1 MLHDFNRATPTSA
14 VGAWEAF
21 DWLITAPARSPLVRL
36 LGRARRHGWLAA
48 AIGLPALAV
57 AVAPWAGHGEAPDGD
72 TARLATIAPP
82 PIERPFA
89 PAALRALSVEEATEW
104 NAAAA
109 VSGNPPPVAAAFSL
123 GAAAASDYGRSHE
136 CLAMAIYYEA
146 GNEPVEGGRAVAQ
159 VVLNRVRHPSYPRT
173 VCGVIF
179 EGAQRKTGC
188 QFTFACDG
196 SLARVPAGAAWRR
209 ARAIA
214 TDALAGKVYAP
225 VGWAT
230 HYHADYV
237 VPYWA
242 TSLDKVTTV
251 GAHIFYRW
259 AGRWGQP
266 AAFAARYAG
275 GEPALPFALSALDA
289 PALPPADEAPPEGR
303 AAKELERPVLLPGVA
318 AGPEGAE
325 APSRGSPA
333 RDVALRDR
341 RILPHTSGLVGEP
354 AGGA

>member
-1 MLHDFNRATPTSA
+1 MLHDSNRATPTSA
-14 VGAWEAF
+14 AGASEAF
-21 DWLITAPARSPLVRL
+21 DWLITAPARSPLARL
-36 LGRARRHGWLAA
+36 LGRARRYGWRSA
-48 AIGLPALAV
+48 AIGLLALA
-57 AVAPWAGHGEAPDGD
+57 AAAALLPGHGEAPDGD
-72 TARLATIAPP
+72 AARLATIAPP

-89 PAALRALSVEEATEW
+89 PATLRALSVEEAAEW

-123 GAAAASDYGRSHE
+123 GAAAATDYGRSHE
-136 CLAMAIYYEA
+136 CLAMAIYHEA
-146 GNEPVEGGRAVAQ
+146 GHEPVEGGRAVAQ
-159 VVLNRVRHPSYPRT
+159 VVLNRVRHPSYPKT
-173 VCGVIF
+173 VCGVVF

-214 TDALAGKVYAP
+214 TDALAGTVYAP

-230 HYHADYV
+230 HYHANYV

-242 TSLDKVTTV
+242 ASLDKVTTV

-266 AAFAARYAG
+266 DAFAARYAG
-275 GEPALPFALSALDA
+275 GEPALPSALAGLDA
-289 PALPPADEAPPEGR
+289 RALPPGDEAPSGGPDT
-303 AAKELERPVLLPGVA
+303 KPLERPVLLPGVA
-318 AGPEGAE
+318 ADPEGAA
-325 APSRGSPA
+325 APSRGTPA

-341 RILPHTSGLVGEP
+341 QILPHTPGLVGEP
-354 AGGA
+354 GGGA